1 MPTGATG
8 PGFAPVPDMM
18 LTTDKLSRQQ
28 LLRDLGVANTTYRAV
43 VGRHHGDEIAALHE
57 LLSSIVDDTAYSW
70 SARKLA
76 ALRLVQLER
85 DRFERLRW
93 QRAAHRIELHELAA
107 RGVVEAAVVS
117 ANPDCMGCAAVNNA
131 LLNPGNEQSLE
142 RLLPR
147 ICLHL
152 EQGHS
157 CCIAFAPRMV
167 AAQVSA

>member
-1 MPTGATG
+1 
-8 PGFAPVPDMM
+8 MM
-18 LTTDKLSRQQ
+18 ITTDKLSRQQ
-28 LLRDLGVANTTYRAV
+28 LLRDLDVTHTAYRAAV
-43 VGRHHGDEIAALHE
+43 ARHHGDVIAALHE
-57 LLSSIVDDTAYSW
+57 LLSSMVDDPSHNW

-85 DRFERLRW
+85 DRYERLRW
-93 QRAAHRIELHELAA
+93 QRAAHRIELQEMAA

-131 LLNPGNEQSLE
+131 LLDPGNERSLE
-142 RLLPR
+142 RLPPR

-157 CCIAFAPRMV
+157 CCIAFAPRVV
-167 AAQVSA
+167 AAQVAA